1 MQKRKG
7 NNGSYYVKGVIT
19 VPVEEKPPYLLPAV
33 LPGKDNPLNF
43 NLVELIRL
51 RDHYQ
56 SLRTHYLKLFN
67 LETDAV
73 KRERYQERCE
83 HYSVKCFGVERAI
96 EKKK

>member
-1 MQKRKG
+1 MRKKRSDG
-7 NNGSYYVKGVIT
+7 GYYDVKGVIT
-19 VPVEEKPPYLLPAV
+19 VPVETPPPFRLPVVACD
-33 LPGKDNPLNF
+33 PDNPLGF

-56 SLRTHYLKLFN
+56 SLRTHYFKLFN

-83 HYSVKCFGVERAI
+83 HYAIKCFGVERAI